1 MTGHLMSQLWWVL
14 QWLHCRIR
22 NLEAIKET
30 ENLIYVHTFK
40 HLKMVSGLG
49 SRYCIP
55 YLLRTGSVEA
65 TLWGTLLVS
74 MLTLEK
80 HRSASCI
87 FCLGPCLLHTF
98 SVHDALCNRVSSTSC
113 NWSFCFFGWLQS
125 TKRKIL
131 QKLWICRCSQQIVWI
146 QFHAT
151 QCSHNNLIHGYC
163 LIITRH
169 YMEHYIINYTRVFL
183 WGLVGW
189 S

>member
-1 MTGHLMSQLWWVL
+1 ML

-22 NLEAIKET
+22 NLEATKET
-30 ENLIYVHTFK
+30 ENLIICVHTAPQNG
-40 HLKMVSGLG
+40 VRIGLQIC
-49 SRYCIP
+49 YCIP
-55 YLLRTGSVEA
+55 YLHGTDTVET

-87 FCLGPCLLHTF
+87 FCLGPCLLYIF

-113 NWSFCFFGWLQS
+113 NWSFCFCGWLQS

-151 QCSHNNLIHGYC
+151 QCSHNNLIHCYC
-163 LIITRH
+163 LFITPH
-169 YMEHYIINYTRVFL
+169 YMEHYIINYTCVFL